1 MFNKDLNKLIRSSRL
16 QMFFRI
22 CVLQDFAI
30 FTGKNLRWS
39 LFLIT
44 LDALL
49 KGLLRKTLLSL
60 LSRLSNLNIK
70 CYKLIA
76 DINKLESIKNL
87 LK

>member
-1 MFNKDLNKLIRSSRL
+1 M
-16 QMFFRI
+16 
-22 CVLQDFAI
+22 
-30 FTGKNLRWS
+30 
-39 LFLIT
+39 
-44 LDALL
+44 
-49 KGLLRKTLLSL
+49 RKTLLSL

>member
-49 KGLLRKTLLSL
+49 KRDSNTGVFLLNL
-60 LSRLSNLNIK
+60 RLFQERLF
-70 CYKLIA
+70 YRTPLDVA
-76 DINKLESIKNL
+76 T
-87 LK
+87 